1 MKKLGIPVVVEPG
14 SQPVDEDGV
23 VLDYMQMPK
32 GVWTYAVP
40 VVPEPEDVDG
50 LDQGIELLV
59 RVAAALTAWR
69 VGDAPVVIDLDH
81 LDDANR
87 NLIDQV
93 FGDGEVSIIYEGAV
107 RARVQESVLA
117 GVWRVQYIDGEDNV
131 ERDVVEIGGIPSLAS
146 HAVFADAATKLDI
159 DTAEIPAGV
168 GNGAAILTEL
178 ADKLADFVLGEPPHV
193 VNLTLL
199 PCTDEDIE
207 FLTSKLGGGPVVI
220 LSRGYGNCRITSTA
234 TENVWWV
241 QYFNSQDTLILNT
254 IEISRVPEVACAAQ
268 EDIDDSA
275 ARLREILEVY
285 Q

>member
-14 SQPVDEDGV
+14 SQPADEDGV

-40 VVPEPEDVDG
+40 TVPEPEEVEG
-50 LDQGIELLV
+50 LDQGIELLI
-59 RVAAALTAWR
+59 RVAAALSAWR

-87 NLIDQV
+87 GLIDQV
-93 FGDGEVSIIYEGAV
+93 FGDGEVSMIYEGEL

-117 GVWRVQYIDGEDNV
+117 GAWRVQYVDAEDNV
-131 ERDVVEIGGIPSLAS
+131 ERDVVEIGDVPSLAS
-146 HAVFADAATKLDI
+146 HTVFANADAKLELDPG
-159 DTAEIPAGV
+159 AIPPGV

-178 ADKLADFVLGEPPHV
+178 ADQLADFTPGGPPHV

-234 TENVWWV
+234 KENVWWV
-241 QYFNSQDTLILNT
+241 QYFNSQDSLILNT

-275 ARLREILEVY
+275 LRLREILEVY